1 MSKALKKAQ
10 RQLNSRIADY
20 ERTVQQSKSNS
31 NAYTKPGS
39 MKAWKST
46 Y

>member
-1 MSKALKKAQ
+1 MSKALKRAQ
-10 RQLNSRIADY
+10 RKLASRIADY
-20 ERTVQQSKSNS
+20 ERTVQQSKANS
-31 NAYTKPGS
+31 DAYTKPGS

>member
-1 MSKALKKAQ
+1 MAKALKRTQ
-10 RQLNSRIADY
+10 RKLNSRIADY
-20 ERTVQQSKSNS
+20 ERTLQQNKSGS
-31 NAYTKPGS
+31 SAFTKPGS